1 MTKSLTSTAALCEK
15 DAEWI
20 VEDYEEGSSLVP
32 LANFG
37 TVIFTNASATTN
49 SGAVITPSSSCII
62 DIEQNNKILTSVT
75 VSSSEVVVE
84 YI

>member
-1 MTKSLTSTAALCEK
+1 Q

-37 TVIFTNASATTN
+37 SVTFTDATATSKSGPYSPDSDSAN
-49 SGAVITPSSSCII
+49 II
-62 DIEQNNKILTSVT
+62 DLRQNNVIYTSVEPT
-75 VSSSEVVVE
+75 EDGVTISYVE
-84 YI
+84 SD